1 MHQADTGSIFSIHR
15 RAVVT
20 ALESG
25 IIRNP
30 IFGAGCC
37 LRLKKSR
44 YESFGECLDDSHD
57 LILSET
63 TMSVGIHGIATS
75 TGSDVFDV
83 AQPKRPSTI
92 LVALE
97 FRDGRLSSAGVVETD
112 DSRSSRSAAVLV
124 LNFSLLD
131 LANRCEQLDEVFI
144 ARRPW

>member
-1 MHQADTGSIFSIHR
+1 
-15 RAVVT
+15 
-20 ALESG
+20 
-25 IIRNP
+25 
-30 IFGAGCC
+30 
-37 LRLKKSR
+37 
-44 YESFGECLDDSHD
+44 
-57 LILSET
+57 
-63 TMSVGIHGIATS
+63 MSVGIHGIATS

-83 AQPKRPSTI
+83 AQPKRPYTI

-97 FRDGRLSSAGVVETD
+97 FRDGRLSSTGVVETD